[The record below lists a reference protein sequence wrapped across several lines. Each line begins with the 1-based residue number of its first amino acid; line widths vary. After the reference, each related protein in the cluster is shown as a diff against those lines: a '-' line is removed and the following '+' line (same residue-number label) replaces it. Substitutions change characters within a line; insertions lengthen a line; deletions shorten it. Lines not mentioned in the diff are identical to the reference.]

1 MNLFEEKMNKI
12 KNNNKL
18 FANEILGKRESPVR
32 QVKGGNKNYNNLM
45 NSMNSV
51 SSSNNNPL
59 LNSKEEK
66 AFRAQN
72 IRNLNE
78 SIPFG
83 YNNMEEEQDEDD
95 DNNNNCKPNINERNE
110 RNEGVDFGKHNY
122 NNRKVDDMTNND
134 NNADNNDNNDD
145 DNEDLREKEMK
156 LIYKEQKNID
166 YKLRYEVIIY
176 CNIYR
181 NS

>member
-1 MNLFEEKMNKI
+1 
-12 KNNNKL
+12 
-18 FANEILGKRESPVR
+18 
-32 QVKGGNKNYNNLM
+32 
-45 NSMNSV
+45 
-51 SSSNNNPL
+51 
-59 LNSKEEK
+59 
-66 AFRAQN
+66 
-72 IRNLNE
+72 
-78 SIPFG
+78 
-83 YNNMEEEQDEDD
+83 MEEEQDEDD

-134 NNADNNDNNDD
+134 NNADNNDNNAD